1 MGQCRLLSGIQ
12 LCERCCEQAEAARC
26 AEQQSTHLTRGVGFA
41 SLVHVPSP
49 KLSTYPSLS
58 LSSGPAGDSSDTCG
72 SAYAHPGASA
82 NRHVHAGE
90 VSQTVGTEGMLG
102 GEPWHPTWCASGGGR
117 HLLCLLLYW
126 TVVSKLFPCSWLVRN
141 AVRSLMEKHGSVL
154 VEGQGSWQFW
164 WESV

>member
-49 KLSTYPSLS
+49 KLSTHPSLS

-126 TVVSKLFPCSWLVRN
+126 MDSGVKTFPMQLAGAQCCQVT
-141 AVRSLMEKHGSVL
+141 HGKAWFCP
-154 VEGQGSWQFW
+154 GGGTG
-164 WESV
+164 